1 MIAIIDYGAGN
12 IRSIE
17 KALEHVGAVVQ
28 VTDDA
33 MVVSEAAAVVL
44 PGVGFGGTAM
54 MRMKERGLDD
64 AIRQATQQGKPFL
77 GICLGMQLL
86 ADSHAEGEVDGLG
99 LFRGEVRRIP
109 AGLKIPHMGWNSL
122 QQVHAGLPIFADIPE
137 DAYFYFAHSYYVE
150 PRDSEGIAA
159 VTDYGSPYCSVIVT
173 ERVWG
178 TQFHPEKSGLV
189 GLQMLRNFVKWER
202 GCEHDSSASY

>member
-17 KALEHVGAVVQ
+17 KALEYVGAQVQ
-28 VTDDA
+28 VTGDH
-33 MVVSEAAAVVL
+33 AVIATAHAIVL
-44 PGVGFGGTAM
+44 PGVGSGGAAM
-54 MRMKERGLDD
+54 AHMTDRGLDE

-86 ADSHAEGEVDGLG
+86 ADHHAEGEVDGLR

-109 AGLKIPHMGWNSL
+109 HGPKIPHMGWNSVRSL
-122 QQVHAGLPIFADIPE
+122 HKGLPIFADIPQ

-150 PRDSEGIAA
+150 PQDQQGVAA
-159 VTDYGSPYCSVIVT
+159 VTDYGSPFCSVIAT
-173 ERVWG
+173 EQVWG
-178 TQFHPEKSGLV
+178 TQFHPEKSGMI
-189 GLQMLRNFVKWER
+189 GLQLLKNFVRWAN
-202 GCEHDSSASY
+202 G